1 MLVLRK
7 VTLRFRKIWM
17 DQSCYA
23 TVSIMGV
30 LSFLSWY
37 HFHCVFQCGMCVFT
51 RGQVGLGNAKPL
63 CQYALMPG
71 IYLYQCG
78 QTKEDTR
85 TSFTRRGP
93 RPLVLYIFHFGDF
106 ICTKMSRSQNHHA
119 QDNFSLNAKLL
130 PILMQIASGGNW
142 WPFEPWDKHYSRLGL
157 IKIILSLEYI
167 WLRDKTQ
174 PIHKTSGV
182 ALCNSM

>member
-1 MLVLRK
+1 MVRK
-7 VTLRFRKIWM
+7 VPLRFRKIWM

-23 TVSIMGV
+23 TVSIMSV

-93 RPLVLYIFHFGDF
+93 STSCLVHFSFWWLHLYQDVQVTKPSCTRQFFTQRQVITHFDANCFRGELMTIWTTRQTLFTFRVDKNYF
-106 ICTKMSRSQNHHA
+106 LAQVYLVEAQNTAH
-119 QDNFSLNAKLL
+119 
-130 PILMQIASGGNW
+130 P
-142 WPFEPWDKHYSRLGL
+142 
-157 IKIILSLEYI
+157 
-167 WLRDKTQ
+167 
-174 PIHKTSGV
+174 
-182 ALCNSM
+182 

>member
-1 MLVLRK
+1 
-7 VTLRFRKIWM
+7 M

-93 RPLVLYIFHFGDF
+93 STSCLVHFSFWWLHLYQDVQVTKPSCTRQFFTQRQVLTHFDAN
-106 ICTKMSRSQNHHA
+106 C
-119 QDNFSLNAKLL
+119 FS
-130 PILMQIASGGNW
+130 W
-142 WPFEPWDKHYSRLGL
+142 WPFEPRDKHYSRLGL

-167 WLRDKTQ
+167 WLRHKTQ